1 MAQICLSNQTCIDIY
16 ETDGL
21 YAYISVFK
29 NKRIIGPEYDLANL
43 TREVIEYLDSLR
55 GIAKYKEMQ
64 QLELQGITE
73 LFIELYA

>member
-1 MAQICLSNQTCIDIY
+1 MAQICLSNQTCIDIF

-21 YAYISVFK
+21 YAHVSVFK

-43 TREVIEYLDSLR
+43 TRQVIEYLDSLR
-55 GIAKYKEMQ
+55 GLAKYKEMQ
-64 QLELQGITE
+64 EIELQGITE